1 MIVGDCKAIEAETP
15 FGFDKDLV
23 RLLVLVLVVFG
34 GWCLGVLEQVV
45 FFFLRV
51 FYFLFLCDC
60 GYWWIEW

>member
-1 MIVGDCKAIEAETP
+1 MRSEL
-15 FGFDKDLV
+15 GFDKDLV

-51 FYFLFLCDC
+51 FFFLFFFVVLDI
-60 GYWWIEW
+60 GGLNGGLGEEKNEG